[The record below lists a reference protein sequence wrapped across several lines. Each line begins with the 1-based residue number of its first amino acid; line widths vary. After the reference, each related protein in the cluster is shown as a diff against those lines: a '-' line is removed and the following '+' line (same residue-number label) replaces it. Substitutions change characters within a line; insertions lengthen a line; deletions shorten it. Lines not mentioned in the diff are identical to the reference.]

1 MANHPG
7 RKYKEVF
14 FSLGG
19 TQSAVYATEVSLEEY
34 YTFTTEESEKMEL
47 FATCRQAGQATLNW
61 LSRGL
66 QKANV
71 IPNHQQLKN
80 QEHEKN
86 NSPYGGMPLLH
97 RQRIRTVGGVRPRQ
111 LAQGIINTTKQIV
124 QTSTTAKNTLDGF
137 MEAQKIFQQGKKYY
151 DALKAVHDVV
161 KAVSR

>member
-1 MANHPG
+1 M
-7 RKYKEVF
+7 
-14 FSLGG
+14 
-19 TQSAVYATEVSLEEY
+19 
-34 YTFTTEESEKMEL
+34 
-47 FATCRQAGQATLNW
+47 NW

-111 LAQGIINTTKQIV
+111 FGTGHHQHHQAD
-124 QTSTTAKNTLDGF
+124 SADF
-137 MEAQKIFQQGKKYY
+137 HHSQKHAGRLHGSAEDFQQGKVYY

-161 KAVSR
+161 KGGIKVKKSIELVAEISEIYVRNYQNMLLTRTTRRMNSPPFQPGMPSCSPKVRTCCRT